1 MQLKGVCG
9 GTYLKPQL
17 SLPFSAREKDINFFF
32 KKNNV
37 IYMISSYGAETFRR
51 KIKELF
57 AELSLSSLDS
67 TRIEIG

>member
-1 MQLKGVCG
+1 MGVHISSPNS
-9 GTYLKPQL
+9 LFL
-17 SLPFSAREKDINFFF
+17 SVHVKKTLIFF